1 MERLKHVVQLNIVLG
16 AWLIVAPLVMGY
28 SFSTIELGNDIVLG
42 VWLIG
47 CAWWILA
54 AGVGQ
59 MGASA
64 LELIGGVWL
73 VAAPFV
79 FHYQRM
85 SRPFGNDV
93 GVGVLSVMVSATAIW
108 MLASRQRRVA

>member
-1 MERLKHVVQLNIVLG
+1 
-16 AWLIVAPLVMGY
+16 
-28 SFSTIELGNDIVLG
+28 
-42 VWLIG
+42 
-47 CAWWILA
+47 
-54 AGVGQ
+54 

-64 LELIGGVWL
+64 LEFIGGLWL

-93 GVGVLSVMVSATAIW
+93 GVGVLSVMVSATAAW

>member
-1 MERLKHVVQLNIVLG
+1 M
-16 AWLIVAPLVMGY
+16 
-28 SFSTIELGNDIVLG
+28 LG

-54 AGVGQ
+54 TDVGR

-64 LELIGGVWL
+64 LEFIGGLWL

-93 GVGVLSVMVSATAIW
+93 GVGVLSVMVSATAAW